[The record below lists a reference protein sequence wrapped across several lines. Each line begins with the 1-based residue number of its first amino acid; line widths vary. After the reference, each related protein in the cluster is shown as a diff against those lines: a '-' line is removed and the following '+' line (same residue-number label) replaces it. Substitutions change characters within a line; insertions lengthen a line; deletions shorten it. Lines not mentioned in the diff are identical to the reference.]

1 MLMRFMFGSIGV
13 LTLAIVVPCHAEY
26 MLTWEGHP
34 AHYQL
39 PTSHMNSLGDFDGDG
54 RVELVSWDCANVIRV
69 RDALTGALEFETT
82 GPTWICGG
90 SPASATTMDLDSDGT
105 PELILFRV
113 ETPPHLANFAVL
125 DFVGSS
131 AGVPPQEVPAPVSAM
146 AIRPNPF
153 NPSATI
159 DYSVPHKGSATLHVY
174 DTAGRLVRTLL
185 DGQVEAGKRSVIW
198 DGRDNSD
205 QVLSSG
211 TYLYR
216 LTLDG
221 QVLDK
226 GKAIILK

>member
-1 MLMRFMFGSIGV
+1 
-13 LTLAIVVPCHAEY
+13 

-39 PTSHMNSLGDFDGDG
+39 PTSHMNSFGDFDGDG

-105 PELILFRV
+105 PELILFTV

-131 AGVPPQEVPAPVSAM
+131 AGVPPQDVPAPVTAM
-146 AIRPNPF
+146 ATRPNPF
-153 NPSATI
+153 NPATTI
-159 DYSVPHKGSATLHVY
+159 DYTVPAKGHANLTVY
-174 DTAGRLVRTLL
+174 DAAGRLVRALV
-185 DGQVEAGKRSVIW
+185 DGSVESGKRSITW
-198 DGRDNSD
+198 DGRDNAG
-205 QVLSSG
+205 QILASG
-211 TYLYR
+211 TYFYSLSI
-216 LTLDG
+216 DG

-226 GKAIILK
+226 GKAVILK